1 MTGGSTSRKLSDMS
15 GIGVL
20 VVEGWFGVNVAGEQH
35 EQSDK
40 QTVAQHAPLHV
51 FIAWS
56 RYRIPDG
63 FSDEVGKRAT
73 E

>member
-1 MTGGSTSRKLSDMS
+1 MS

-20 VVEGWFGVNVAGEQH
+20 VVKGWFGVNVAGEQN

-51 FIAWS
+51 FIAWP
-56 RYRIPDG
+56 RCRVPDG
-63 FSDEVGKRAT
+63 FSDEVGKRET